1 MGTSVFLSPFKQ
13 EFFVKQL
20 DFDMLV
26 FDMLVFD
33 FIIYFKET
41 WDISIHLKYNK
52 KQNNTK

>member
-13 EFFVKQL
+13 EFLVKQL
-20 DFDMLV
+20 D